1 MTVTETPGTAD
12 AEADKPA
19 TTADGPETAADT
31 SDADADTSDTT
42 APRPPWSWASLIA
55 FRFGTCYFGAF
66 GATLVIGL
74 IPVILGGIGVSG
86 PWSAL
91 RGLIHAVRPPIE
103 WVGTHLLRLH
113 VDSAQVG
120 SDSAFQ
126 WTALYCIAVLAA
138 VATVVWT
145 VLDRR
150 RRYDR
155 LHTWVWTVLRL
166 MLAAAMFY
174 FGMAKVIP
182 TQMPFVLNR
191 LVEPYGS
198 FSPTGALWAQVG
210 ISPQYQMLLG
220 AAEVLGG
227 LLLLVPRTAA
237 AGALVC
243 AFDLTQV
250 FILNMTYDIRLKS
263 VSSQL
268 LLLSLFLLAPYARRL
283 FAVLFTDRAIPAT
296 VSAPLFTGRRAN
308 RLAVIVQVCAGLV
321 LLAAF
326 GGQGWQQFTRP
337 TPNLYGIWQVDGFS
351 AEGYRRDPLLT
362 DELRWRRVVFDRPF
376 LMSDPVMVTVQHMDD
391 SFEVFGGTIDPAKH
405 FIDLGNRIELGS
417 YEETP
422 TSIRLTC
429 WWPDPG
435 TDRIVIDGEDF
446 AGHKIHA
453 WFTRMDP
460 GSFPLV
466 ERGFNWVQEQ
476 PYNR

>member
-1 MTVTETPGTAD
+1 MAGTEVTQ
-12 AEADKPA
+12 
-19 TTADGPETAADT
+19 
-31 SDADADTSDTT
+31 
-42 APRPPWSWASLIA
+42 RPPWSVATLVG
-55 FRFGTCYFGAF
+55 FRFGTCYFGSF
-66 GATLVIGL
+66 GLALLIGL
-74 IPVILGGIGVSG
+74 IPVILAGIGIDG
-86 PWSAL
+86 PWSVM
-91 RGLIHAVRPPIE
+91 RGLIHGIRPPIE
-103 WVGTHLLRLH
+103 WIGTHLLGLH
-113 VDSAQVG
+113 VESTQVG

-126 WTALYCIAVLAA
+126 WSALYIIAFLSA
-138 VATVVWT
+138 VATLVWT

-150 RRYDR
+150 RRRYDR
-155 LHTWVWTVLRL
+155 LQTWVWTVLRL

-191 LVEPYGS
+191 LVEPYGN

-210 ISPQYQMLLG
+210 ISPQYQMMLG
-220 AAEVLGG
+220 GAEVLGG
-227 LLLLVPRTAA
+227 LLLLLPRTAA

-243 AFDLTQV
+243 AFDLLQV

-283 FAVLFTDRAIPAT
+283 FMVLFTSRAVPAT
-296 VSAPLFTGRRAN
+296 ESVPLFAGRRAN
-308 RLAVIVQVCAGLV
+308 RVAIVAQVCVGIV

-362 DELRWRRVVFDRPF
+362 DDLRWRRVVFDRPF

-405 FIDLGNRIELGS
+405 FIDLTNRVELGS

-422 TSIRLTC
+422 TKIRLTY
-429 WWPDPG
+429 WWPDEG
-435 TDRIVIDGEDF
+435 STERIVIDGADF
-446 AGHKIHA
+446 SGHEIHA
-453 WFTRMDP
+453 WFTRLDP
-460 GSFPLV
+460 ASFPLV
-466 ERGFNWVQEQ
+466 ERGFNWVQER
-476 PYNR
+476 PNNR

>member
-1 MTVTETPGTAD
+1 MTGTE
-12 AEADKPA
+12 A
-19 TTADGPETAADT
+19 TDT
-31 SDADADTSDTT
+31 SDARAQ
-42 APRPPWSWASLIA
+42 RPQWSLATLIA
-55 FRFGTCYFGAF
+55 FRLGTCYFGSF
-66 GATLVIGL
+66 GLALVIGL
-74 IPVILGGIGVSG
+74 IPVILAGIGIDG
-86 PWSAL
+86 PWSAM
-91 RGLIHAVRPPIE
+91 RGLIHVMRPPIE
-103 WVGTHLLRLH
+103 WIGTRLLGLH
-113 VDSAQVG
+113 VEGTQVG
-120 SDSAFQ
+120 SDSAIQ
-126 WTALYCIAVLAA
+126 WTALFCIAVLSAW
-138 VATVVWT
+138 ATLVWT
-145 VLDRR
+145 LLDLRR

-155 LHTWVWTVLRL
+155 LQTWVWTVLRL
-166 MLAAAMFY
+166 LLAAAMFY

-210 ISPQYQMLLG
+210 ISQPYQILLG
-220 AAEVLGG
+220 AAEMLGG
-227 LLLLVPRTAA
+227 LLLLLPRTAV

-283 FAVLFTDRAIPAT
+283 FVVLFTNRAIPAT
-296 VSAPLFTGRRAN
+296 ESAPLFTGRRAN
-308 RLAVIVQVCAGLV
+308 RVALIAQVCVGLV

-337 TPNLYGIWQVDGFS
+337 TPNLYGIWQVGGFS

-362 DELRWRRVVFDRPF
+362 DELRWRRVIFDRPF

-405 FIDLGNRIELGS
+405 FIDLGNRIELGTFQ
-417 YEETP
+417 EAP
-422 TSIRLTC
+422 TRIRLTY
-429 WWPDPG
+429 WWPEPG

-446 AGHKIHA
+446 AGHRIHA

-460 GSFPLV
+460 SSSPPV
-466 ERGFNWVQEQ
+466 ERGVNLVQEQ

>member
-1 MTVTETPGTAD
+1 MTATEVSGNS
-12 AEADKPA
+12 E
-19 TTADGPETAADT
+19 TTALPRRWSAAT
-31 SDADADTSDTT
+31 
-42 APRPPWSWASLIA
+42 LIA

-66 GATLVIGL
+66 GLALVIGL
-74 IPVILGGIGVSG
+74 IPVILAGVGVDG
-86 PWSAL
+86 PWMAL
-91 RGLIHAVRPPIE
+91 RGLLHAVRPPIA
-103 WVGTHLLRLH
+103 WVGTHVLGLH
-113 VDSAQVG
+113 VDSTQVG

-126 WTALYCIAVLAA
+126 WSALYCIAVMATL
-138 VATVVWT
+138 VTVVWT
-145 VLDRR
+145 VFDRR
-150 RRYDR
+150 QRYDR
-155 LHTWVWTVLRL
+155 LQVWVWTGLRL

-191 LVEPYGS
+191 LVEPYGN
-198 FSPTGALWAQVG
+198 FSPTGVLWAQVG
-210 ISPQYQMLLG
+210 ISQPYQILLG
-220 AAEVLGG
+220 VAEVLGG

-243 AFDLTQV
+243 PFDLLQV

-283 FAVLFTDRAIPAT
+283 FLVMFTDRAIPAA
-296 VSAPLFTGRRAN
+296 VSVPLFSGRRAN
-308 RLAVIVQVCAGLV
+308 RVALIAQVSIGLV

-326 GGQGWQQFTRP
+326 GGQGWQQSTRP

-362 DELRWRRVVFDRPF
+362 DELRWHRVVFDRPF

-391 SFEVFGGTIDPAKH
+391 SFEVFGGTIDPATH
-405 FIDLGNRIELGS
+405 FIDLTNRVDLGS
-417 YEETP
+417 YKETP
-422 TSIRLTC
+422 TTIRLTY

-435 TDRIVIDGEDF
+435 STERIVIDGQDY
-446 AGHKIHA
+446 AGHRIHA

-460 GSFPLV
+460 ASFPLV
-466 ERGFNWVQEQ
+466 ERGFNWVQEE

>member
-1 MTVTETPGTAD
+1 MTGTE
-12 AEADKPA
+12 A
-19 TTADGPETAADT
+19 TDT
-31 SDADADTSDTT
+31 SNATEQ
-42 APRPPWSWASLIA
+42 RPPWSLATLIA
-55 FRFGTCYFGAF
+55 FRVGTCYFGSF
-66 GATLVIGL
+66 GLALLIGL
-74 IPVILGGIGVSG
+74 IPVILAGIGIDG
-86 PWSAL
+86 PWSAM
-91 RGLIHAVRPPIE
+91 RGLIHEMRPPIE
-103 WVGTHLLRLH
+103 WIGRHLLGLH
-113 VDSAQVG
+113 VESTQVG

-126 WTALYCIAVLAA
+126 WTALFCIAVLSAW
-138 VATVVWT
+138 ATMIWT
-145 VLDRR
+145 LLDLRR

-155 LHTWVWTVLRL
+155 LQTWVWTVLRL
-166 MLAAAMFY
+166 MLAASMFY

-191 LVEPYGS
+191 LVEPYGN

-210 ISPQYQMLLG
+210 ISPVYQMLLG
-220 AAEVLGG
+220 GAEVLGG
-227 LLLLVPRTAA
+227 LLLLLPRTAA

-243 AFDLTQV
+243 AFDLAQV

-283 FAVLFTDRAIPAT
+283 FAVLFIDRAIPAIEFG
-296 VSAPLFTGRRAN
+296 PLFASRRAN
-308 RLAVIVQVCAGLV
+308 RVAVIAQVCLGLV

-362 DELRWRRVVFDRPF
+362 DELRWRRVIFDRPF

-391 SFEVFGGTIDPAKH
+391 TFEVFGGTIDPAKH
-405 FIDLGNRIELGS
+405 FIDLGNRVELGS
-417 YEETP
+417 FEETP
-422 TSIRLTC
+422 TRIRLSY

-446 AGHKIHA
+446 AGHRIHA

-460 GSFPLV
+460 SSFPLV

>member
-1 MTVTETPGTAD
+1 MTRTEATA
-12 AEADKPA
+12 
-19 TTADGPETAADT
+19 T
-31 SDADADTSDTT
+31 SDAT
-42 APRPPWSWASLIA
+42 AQRPPWSLATLIA
-55 FRFGTCYFGAF
+55 FRFGTCYFGSF
-66 GATLVIGL
+66 GLALLIGL
-74 IPVILGGIGVSG
+74 IPVLLAGVGIDG
-86 PWSAL
+86 PWSVM
-91 RGLIHAVRPPIE
+91 RGLIHDVRPPIE
-103 WVGTHLLRLH
+103 WIGRRLLGLH
-113 VDSAQVG
+113 VDGTQVG

-126 WTALYCIAVLAA
+126 WTALFCIAVLSAW
-138 VATVVWT
+138 ATMIWT
-145 VLDRR
+145 LLDLRR

-155 LHTWVWTVLRL
+155 LQAWVWTVLRL

-191 LVEPYGS
+191 LVEPYGN

-210 ISPQYQMLLG
+210 ISQPYQILLG

-227 LLLLVPRTAA
+227 LLLLLPRTAA

-268 LLLSLFLLAPYARRL
+268 LLLSLFLLAPHARRL
-283 FAVLFTDRAIPAT
+283 FVVLFTDRAIRAT
-296 VSAPLFTGRRAN
+296 KSVPLFTGRRAN
-308 RLAVIVQVCAGLV
+308 RVALIAQVCVGLV

-362 DELRWRRVVFDRPF
+362 DELRWRRVIFDRPF
-376 LMSDPVMVTVQHMDD
+376 LMSDPMMVTVQHMDD

-405 FIDLGNRIELGS
+405 FIDLANRIELGS
-417 YEETP
+417 FEEKP
-422 TSIRLTC
+422 ARIRLTY

-446 AGHKIHA
+446 AGHRIHA

-460 GSFPLV
+460 SSFPLV

>member
-1 MTVTETPGTAD
+1 MTLV
-12 AEADKPA
+12 
-19 TTADGPETAADT
+19 
-31 SDADADTSDTT
+31 
-42 APRPPWSWASLIA
+42 A
-55 FRFGTCYFGAF
+55 FRFGACYFGAF
-66 GATLVIGL
+66 GLAIAIGL
-74 IPVILGGIGVSG
+74 IPVVLASVGIDG

-91 RGLIHAVRPPIE
+91 RGLLQAISPPID
-103 WVGTHLLRLH
+103 WVGTHLLGLD
-113 VDSAQVG
+113 VQGTQVG

-126 WTALYCIAVLAA
+126 WTALYCVTVLAS
-138 VATVVWT
+138 VATLVWT
-145 VLDRR
+145 LLDRR
-150 RRYDR
+150 QRYDR
-155 LHTWVWTVLRL
+155 LQTWVWTVLRL
-166 MLAAAMFY
+166 MLATAMFY

-191 LVEPYGS
+191 LVEPYGN
-198 FSPTGALWAQVG
+198 FSPSGVLWAQVG
-210 ISPQYQMLLG
+210 ISQPYQMLLG

-227 LLLLVPRTAA
+227 LLLLLPRTAA

-250 FILNMTYDIRLKS
+250 FILNMAYDIRLKT

-283 FAVLFTDRAIPAT
+283 FAVLFTDHAVAASES
-296 VSAPLFTGRRAN
+296 VPLFSSHRAN
-308 RLAVIVQVCAGLV
+308 RVALVAQVAVGLL

-337 TPNLYGIWQVDGFS
+337 TPNLYGIWQTDGFS

-362 DELRWRRVVFDRPF
+362 DELRWRRVIFDRPF

-391 SFEVFGGTIDPAKH
+391 SFEVFGGTIDPATH
-405 FIDLGNRIELGS
+405 FIDLTNRIELGT
-417 YEETP
+417 YQETP
-422 TSIRLTC
+422 TTIRLTY
-429 WWPDPG
+429 WWPDEG
-435 TDRIVIDGEDF
+435 STDRIVIDGEDY
-446 AGHKIHA
+446 AGHRIHA

>member
-1 MTVTETPGTAD
+1 MTVTEAPDAD
-12 AEADKPA
+12 TDSPPA
-19 TTADGPETAADT
+19 TTAQ
-31 SDADADTSDTT
+31 
-42 APRPPWSWASLIA
+42 RPPWSVPTLVG

-66 GATLVIGL
+66 GFALLVGL
-74 IPVILGGIGVSG
+74 IPVLLAGIGIDG

-91 RGLIHAVRPPIE
+91 RGLIHALRPPIE
-103 WVGTHLLRLH
+103 WVGTHLLGLH
-113 VDSAQVG
+113 IESTQVG

-126 WTALYCIAVLAA
+126 WSALSCIVVLSA
-138 VATVVWT
+138 VATLIWT
-145 VLDRR
+145 MLDRRR

-155 LHTWVWTVLRL
+155 LQTWVWTMLRL

-191 LVEPYGS
+191 LVEPYGN

-210 ISPQYQMLLG
+210 ISQPYQVMLG
-220 AAEVLGG
+220 IAEVAGG
-227 LLLLVPRTAA
+227 LLLLLPRTAA

-268 LLLSLFLLAPYARRL
+268 LLLSLFLLAPYAGRL
-283 FAVLFTDRAIPAT
+283 FTALFSRRAVPPAT
-296 VSAPLFTGRRAN
+296 EPVPLFKGRGAN
-308 RLAVIVQVCAGLV
+308 RIALIAQVCIGV
-321 LLAAF
+321 LILAAF

-362 DELRWRRVVFDRPF
+362 DELRWHRVIFDRPF

-405 FIDLGNRIELGS
+405 FIDLTNRVDLGS
-417 YEETP
+417 YAETP
-422 TSIRLTC
+422 TSIRLSY
-429 WWPDPG
+429 WWPDAG
-435 TDRIVIDGEDF
+435 STGRIVIDGEDY

>member
-1 MTVTETPGTAD
+1 MTGTEG
-12 AEADKPA
+12 
-19 TTADGPETAADT
+19 
-31 SDADADTSDTT
+31 SDASGTT
-42 APRPPWSWASLIA
+42 APRRQWSVAALVA

-66 GATLVIGL
+66 GLVVVIGL
-74 IPVILGGIGVSG
+74 IPVILAGVGIDG
-86 PWSAL
+86 PWSAI
-91 RGLIHAVRPPIE
+91 RGLIHVVRPPIA
-103 WVGTHLLRLH
+103 WVGTHLLGLH
-113 VDSAQVG
+113 VESTQVG

-126 WTALYCIAVLAA
+126 WSALYCIAVLSL
-138 VATVVWT
+138 VGTLIWT

-150 RRYDR
+150 QRYDR
-155 LHTWVWTVLRL
+155 LQTWVWTVLRL

-174 FGMAKVIP
+174 FGMAKLIP

-191 LVEPYGS
+191 LVEPYGN
-198 FSPTGALWAQVG
+198 FSPAGVLWAQVG
-210 ISPQYQMLLG
+210 ISPAYQMLLG

-250 FILNMTYDIRLKS
+250 FTLNMTYDIRLKT

-283 FAVLFTDRAIPAT
+283 FLVLFTDRAVPAA
-296 VSAPLFTGRRAN
+296 VSMPLFTGRRAN
-308 RLAVIVQVCAGLV
+308 RVALVAQVCAGLL

-362 DELRWRRVVFDRPF
+362 DELRWRRVIFDRPF

-405 FIDLGNRIELGS
+405 FIDLTNRIELGS
-417 YEETP
+417 YKETP
-422 TSIRLTC
+422 TSIRLSY
-429 WWPDPG
+429 WWPDAG
-435 TDRIVIDGEDF
+435 SVDRIVIDGEDF
-446 AGHKIHA
+446 AGHRIHA
-453 WFTRMDP
+453 WFTQMDP